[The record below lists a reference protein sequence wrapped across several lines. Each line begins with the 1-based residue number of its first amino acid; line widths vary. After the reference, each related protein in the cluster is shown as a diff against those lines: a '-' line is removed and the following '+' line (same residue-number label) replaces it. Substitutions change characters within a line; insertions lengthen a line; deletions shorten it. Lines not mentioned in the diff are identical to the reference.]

1 MSARAKNIYPVGLR
15 IEGVSMLDSAAL
27 REHAWHRSPVV
38 LELDDGSTM
47 YPSSDEEG
55 NDAGA
60 ILVIGRDRSSLVL
73 PPLRG
78 PEGMTLSPIL
88 LPERKIARAGYQ
100 ALPGWRGRPLVLVL
114 DDGSTLVPQSDEE
127 GNAAGTWL
135 GTDRGQY
142 FALPPR

>member
-1 MSARAKNIYPVGLR
+1 MSTRAKEVYPIGLR
-15 IEGVSMLDSAAL
+15 IRGVAMLDSAAL

-38 LELDDGSTM
+38 LDLSDGSTM
-47 YPSSDEEG
+47 YPSHDEEG

-60 ILVIGRDRSSLVL
+60 ILVLDEGGSSVVL

-78 PEGMTLSPIL
+78 PEGMTLSPVL
-88 LPERKIARAGYQ
+88 LPGRKIARAGYQ
-100 ALPGWRGRPLVLVL
+100 VFPGWQGRPLVLVL
-114 DDGSTLVPQSDEE
+114 DDGTTLVPQSDAE

-135 GTDRGQY
+135 GTDRGRY